1 MIWQSGKPEKRDSLI
16 MNYNKIH
23 IIIQILNLYFMKFDL
38 YNNININSLMIYY

>member
-1 MIWQSGKPEKRDSLI
+1 MIWQLGKPEKRYSLI